1 MGRHNEMVS
10 FSGMYLI
17 YCDCVSKS
25 TNEKMTIVAALTN
38 GDIDNLMVGRNAV
51 FYDRKGLD
59 YDATIVKIVDNPI
72 SIRQAFF
79 APYRKVSA
87 FINKQINK
95 MASAQESK
103 VDSAAASSIEGSSS
117 SLETMNPS
125 VPKPPPEPVD
135 VGKYVGIFAA
145 IALALGAIG
154 TAIAS
159 VVSGFMALSWW
170 QMPLAFS
177 GILLLISGPSMII
190 AYLKLRKRNLAPLLD
205 ANGWAINARAIVN
218 IQFGKALTQLAKLPE
233 NSKVNMNDPFTKKKR
248 PFLTSFIILLILA
261 LLVFGLLWK
270 FGFLVL

>member
-1 MGRHNEMVS
+1 
-10 FSGMYLI
+10 
-17 YCDCVSKS
+17 
-25 TNEKMTIVAALTN
+25 
-38 GDIDNLMVGRNAV
+38 
-51 FYDRKGLD
+51 
-59 YDATIVKIVDNPI
+59 
-72 SIRQAFF
+72 
-79 APYRKVSA
+79 
-87 FINKQINK
+87 
-95 MASAQESK
+95 
-103 VDSAAASSIEGSSS
+103 
-117 SLETMNPS
+117 
-125 VPKPPPEPVD
+125 
-135 VGKYVGIFAA
+135 
-145 IALALGAIG
+145 
-154 TAIAS
+154 
-159 VVSGFMALSWW
+159 MALSWW